1 MTLACDQSSQLSLI
15 LQNFQ
20 RVHAQV
26 SKDDFSESIQ
36 WATIYLS
43 KLCGFDPEKFL
54 KKATEELG
62 ALKFPSIVLRVEELP
77 RGALIEMQV
86 QCHKAKVKEVT
97 CKDGQIC
104 TINLRELVL
113 EDDSKLLKSSYLH
126 WVNEIP
132 LD

>member
-20 RVHAQV
+20 RVYAQV
-26 SKDDFSESIQ
+26 SKDDFPESIQ
-36 WATIYLS
+36 WAIIYLS
-43 KLCGFDPEKFL
+43 KLCDFDPENFL

-86 QCHKAKVKEVT
+86 QCHKTKVKEVT
-97 CKDGQIC
+97 CKDGQIS

-113 EDDSKLLKSSYLH
+113 EDDSKLLKDSYLH